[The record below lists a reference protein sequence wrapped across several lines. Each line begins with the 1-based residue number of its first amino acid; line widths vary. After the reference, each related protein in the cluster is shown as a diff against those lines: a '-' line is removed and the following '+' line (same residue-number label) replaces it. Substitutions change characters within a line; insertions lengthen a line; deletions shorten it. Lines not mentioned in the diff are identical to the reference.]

1 MVKSRRSKSNGRTR
15 HQSRKSRGVRKNNT
29 RRSQSRKQ
37 KGGGARKRKLNAFFS
52 KMVEAKKA
60 NAPVFSYKGIDYTR
74 KQNARGMVFY
84 AKK

>member
-1 MVKSRRSKSNGRTR
+1 MVKSRRTKSNVRTR
-15 HQSRKSRGVRKNNT
+15 RSSRKSRGVRKSSS

-37 KGGGARKRKLNAFFS
+37 KGGGGGKRKLNAFF
-52 KMVEAKKA
+52 KQMMDAKKS
-60 NAPVFSYKGIDYTR
+60 NKPHFSYNNNTYVR

>member
-1 MVKSRRSKSNGRTR
+1 MVKSRRSKSQVRTR
-15 HQSRKSRGVRKNNT
+15 RSSRKSRGVRKSSS

-37 KGGGARKRKLNAFFS
+37 KGGGGGKRKLNAFFS
-52 KMVEAKKA
+52 KMVEAKKS
-60 NAPVFSYKGIDYTR
+60 NEPHFTYNNSQYVR